1 MRVTDLSNLGNVSQ
15 FDGTGET
22 LVTSR
27 IVVLQGDLQLHG
39 LQKLPTRI
47 EIFLFRISILVIS
60 PIPVNLSN
68 LEISILIIYSYRGP
82 HIVSY
87 FSYFLGYNTVKLT
100 SVLLWSHPEC
110 W

>member
-39 LQKLPTRI
+39 LQKLPTR
-47 EIFLFRISILVIS
+47 
-60 PIPVNLSN
+60 N
-68 LEISILIIYSYRGP
+68 
-82 HIVSY
+82 
-87 FSYFLGYNTVKLT
+87 
-100 SVLLWSHPEC
+100 
-110 W
+110 